1 MRIGVIVMK
10 KRIFNIMQ
18 YEYHP
23 DNAYDEDGNLI
34 PGAEPLLS
42 QKQID
47 DGLRHRCFKRWAYIW
62 HDKDVYTEQDEK
74 KNPRHRAGEPKRR
87 HAHIVIQCDDAIE
100 VSDVARWFG
109 IPENFIHLPKE
120 RKDDQESEEGLRL
133 PKGRGAFL
141 DCVRYLTHEDEKQQA
156 LGKTLYPD
164 DAVVANF
171 DWRAEVDKYVAGRM
185 KPADVMRM
193 HVLRDGWTLKQCRDT
208 DPLTYSK
215 IRSSL
220 PPLRLD
226 YLFDAEPCQLRIT
239 IYVDGDSGIG
249 KSSFC
254 QYIAQALFQ
263 GNDDP
268 YFCIGGDERVTF
280 DGYDG
285 QPVII
290 WDDMRASDFIK
301 QFKPQGTYR
310 ILDPY
315 PQKIAQQAKHS
326 RVILTNAINIINGIQ
341 PFEEFIA
348 GLAGTYTDKRTGM
361 HYQAEDETQAWRRFP
376 LIFCVH
382 EDNFDILMNEGFVN
396 RDMSAVKRMISYGHV
411 RGSWRSAMQQ
421 LEGAAKDKVL
431 LDFSRPALEAV
442 DKVKKSQDVKISD
455 PAQIPPE
462 FADYGKL
469 MTDDEVKQ
477 LKEYRLID
485 KADDYATRCD
495 EALLD
500 FAEWFWSDIRSRVP
514 SLAHDQRMESALANE
529 ENIRAA
535 LKRFVDSE
543 LVETFPMNEILRV
556 VMTWW
561 LNHQYIDPNERML
574 VYGIWDAGEEPKDYF
589 DSYALK
595 AEMEDKLTTLDN
607 PGIVYNPA
615 DGQTTEDGDSSLG
628 E

>member
-47 DGLRHRCFKRWAYIW
+47 DGLRHRCFKKWAYIW

-171 DWRAEVDKYVAGRM
+171 DWRAEVDKHVAGRV

-193 HVLRDGWTLKQCRDT
+193 HVLRDGWSLNRCREE

-220 PPLRLD
+220 PPLRMD
-226 YLFDAEPCQLRIT
+226 YLMDEEPCPFRFT
-239 IYVDGDSGIG
+239 IYVDGKGATG
-249 KSSFC
+249 KSSYC
-254 QYIAQALFQ
+254 RYIAQTLFQ
-263 GNDDP
+263 GVDDP
-268 YFCIGGDERVTF
+268 YFVVGNDERVTF

-285 QPVII
+285 QPILI
-290 WDDMRASDFIK
+290 WDDWRVTDFITR
-301 QFKPQGTYR
+301 FKPQGTYR
-310 ILDPY
+310 ILDPH
-315 PQKIAQQAKHS
+315 PDKHAEQAKHS
-326 RVILTNAINIINGIQ
+326 RVILTNAVNIINGVQ
-341 PFEEFIA
+341 PYDEFIA
-348 GLAGTYTDKRTGM
+348 GLAGTYTNRRTGI
-361 HYQAEDETQAWRRFP
+361 HYEAEDDTQAWRRFP
-376 LIFCVH
+376 MILCVH
-382 EDNFDILMNEGFVN
+382 EDDFDVLLNEGFVN
-396 RDMSAVKRMISYGHV
+396 NDLSAIKTMIGFAHV
-411 RGSWRSAMQQ
+411 RCSLKQLMTR
-421 LEGAAKDKVL
+421 LEGDAKEHVLKKVSQPV
-431 LDFSRPALEAV
+431 FEAI
-442 DKVKKSQDVKISD
+442 DKVKASQDGKISD
-455 PAQIPPE
+455 PAQLPPE
-462 FADYGKL
+462 FADYGKV
-469 MTDDEVKQ
+469 MTDEEVK
-477 LKEYRLID
+477 RLRED
-485 KADDYATRCD
+485 KFLDRAEDYARTRD
-495 EALLD
+495 EALLEARED
-500 FAEWFWSDIRSRVP
+500 YEKRCKEINDTYPRWRDGAGFPSD
-514 SLAHDQRMESALANE
+514 H
-529 ENIRAA
+529 
-535 LKRFVDSE
+535 
-543 LVETFPMNEILRV
+543 
-556 VMTWW
+556 
-561 LNHQYIDPNERML
+561 
-574 VYGIWDAGEEPKDYF
+574 
-589 DSYALK
+589 
-595 AEMEDKLTTLDN
+595 

-615 DGQTTEDGDSSLG
+615 DDHQPIIYNPGDRPHISYNPDDIN
-628 E
+628 